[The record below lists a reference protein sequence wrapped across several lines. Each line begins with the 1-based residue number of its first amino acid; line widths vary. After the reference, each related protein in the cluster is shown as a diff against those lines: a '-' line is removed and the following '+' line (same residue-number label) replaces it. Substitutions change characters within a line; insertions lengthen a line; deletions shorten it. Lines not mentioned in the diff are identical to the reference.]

1 MLEDDHER
9 FRVDA
14 RRRVLTLGVGAAG
27 LFAVLIGRLF
37 NLQVLRGGA
46 YRDLAE
52 NNRISL
58 QPLPAPRGRVFD
70 RFERMLV
77 ENSPNYRLVAIPEI
91 SGPVSEL
98 VGRIRQITELSDE
111 QIEQV
116 LKQAKRQ
123 RAFLPLKIKSHLSW
137 SELSRIETRIHE
149 LPGVEIQAQ
158 ARRHYPHGALL
169 AHVLGY
175 LGEVTERDRKR
186 FPNFRYR
193 AGDLIGKT
201 GIERAFETQL
211 RGHEGVREMEVNA
224 IGRRVRELA
233 RREPDQGRDL
243 TLTIDLDLQ
252 RDAEAALG
260 ENSGAVVALD
270 PRNGEVLAMASSPS
284 YDPNRFIEGF
294 RSDEWRELITD
305 PFRPLSNKAVQG
317 RYPPGST
324 FKIVVALAALE
335 SGKISP
341 HEKLFCGGHLTR
353 HDHRFHCWRRGG
365 HGSVNLKQAMAQ
377 SCDVYFYRVAEKLG
391 IDTIHDMADR
401 LGFGR
406 QSGIALGG
414 ERRGINPSREWKKAN
429 LGKIWFPGETLISA
443 IGQGYNLATPLQLA
457 NMMAAVANGGVLYKP
472 TLVRPARGREPQVLR
487 HTRLRPEDLAFV
499 KEALEEVV
507 HGARGTAHNGRPE
520 LVRAGGK
527 TGTSQVVR
535 HKREASGKIIKDD
548 DPTLRDHALYVSY
561 APADDPVLAIAA
573 VVEHGGGG
581 GSVAAPVVKQVMD
594 GHFARRKQ
602 WWERRAL

>member
-1 MLEDDHER
+1 M
-9 FRVDA
+9 DA